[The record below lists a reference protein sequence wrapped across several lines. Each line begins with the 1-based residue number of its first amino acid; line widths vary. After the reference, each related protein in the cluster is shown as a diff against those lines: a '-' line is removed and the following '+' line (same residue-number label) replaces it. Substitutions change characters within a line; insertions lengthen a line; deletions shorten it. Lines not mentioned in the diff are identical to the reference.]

1 MRSEKVTE
9 RKPWMIV
16 ACKGIRI
23 KEGMKTNFKIYTYI
37 TQTEKDKYLLSTKSE
52 TQNKKMQIQQND
64 QCEETESNI
73 TYSSDFLKI

>member
-1 MRSEKVTE
+1 
-9 RKPWMIV
+9 MIV

>member
-9 RKPWMIV
+9 WKPWMII

-37 TQTEKDKYLLSTKSE
+37 AKTETDKYQKWNTK
-52 TQNKKMQIQQND
+52 
-64 QCEETESNI
+64 
-73 TYSSDFLKI
+73 